1 LEAKISRL
9 KVPFFP
15 EIIIQ
20 MGIPP
25 LTEGGLIFKI
35 RVSSRTP
42 PQTPIAMQTP
52 TPMKNKANNRSIKQ
66 KLSVLAF
73 IALYLIAPILTTLN
87 AQSAFATE
95 SIPVPISTTTG
106 NEYDENGLLSP
117 GAATTQSTMPASPYE
132 HPTMSLIEQETQTRN
147 SLASQEVN
155 RNLNNEFANYNETYS
170 GLNQFWND
178 TIVGK
183 FFNNFLPW
191 IGKNVSEFLYSWI
204 PSAVQYLSR
213 ALEIFVLNPNIA
225 VNGLANDPHMSI
237 SNTPASQEGQSYI
250 NAIAPEVRKLA
261 DIMYGIA
268 VDLLLLLFVL
278 CIWKF
283 WADASW
289 GRGGSNLM
297 GAVGRLITTSA
308 LMLAWPTIY
317 AFWIQIS
324 NEMIKAIYFNS
335 AAEMVAFDQAMA
347 TVIKAG
353 LLAVGGLLLNALA
366 PVAGAALGGLA
377 GGPVGGLVGG
387 TIGGFVAFAGLI
399 IFMVFGAIL
408 IAQLVYLVTL
418 KSIQTIL
425 LTAQYMFAPIFIVM
439 FATPD
444 TESSCAGFIKSFV
457 EVSLWSFVWV
467 GFLRLLVVIMNTEF
481 SPWGKVVLGLGILQ
495 LMISVPAFIARAQIS
510 PMSDFLSAGMI
521 TGGLVKGAAAIG
533 NTANTFAGY
542 WADHRNKSHTVGG
555 AQGAQKSVSAQLNPQ
570 GQGNLNP
577 NLNNKLNTALNANGS
592 TPPAPGTPGANGA
605 GTPDPA
611 QGSLNLQG
619 GKMNTPPV
627 KPNPTNPTTPT
638 GPGGPKGPTPPAT
651 PTTPPTN
658 PPTQPGGAGGAANA
672 QGTLFDLD
680 AADKAHGVNAEKA
693 EAIAGATTGTGA
705 AAGATAANTTGAK
718 AQGSLAAMKEAM
730 KAPFKPGA
738 LQNHSTLAQYL
749 GGMWARAAAN
759 SARDLS
765 SPIIGNND
773 GSSLVGS
780 VGGGVGLTQVQ
791 KEPMLDANGNHMKD
805 ANGNLMY
812 KPMDD
817 VRGAQML
824 AASGIVAQGSK
835 NEIFADKMR
844 QAAKEAGYDQP
855 KGMGDRM
862 ASGIMMG
869 LSGKH
874 WGNTA
879 AAKQNFQHGMFK
891 EGAKGAMSW
900 VQGQKGNAVTDHLN
914 STLGYCGED
923 EQVELL
929 AGIMD
934 PENINSGF
942 KPEAVQARMKIAQM
956 GLGWDTWNNAAAG
969 SAPVKTSTQAEAL
982 PAVRG
987 TASFLQKSVQSTLGR
1002 TTGADIPTV
1011 ATKAASSLTPGHGK
1025 AITQVMIKYGDLN
1038 RTGNDGEDVAL
1049 ICNAVDIVQDV
1060 YGPNARPNNYL
1071 ETYDSLVAAKGL
1083 STEPPSVEN
1092 GSNGALLQK
1101 LNITQSTVSGNY
1113 ARNFSQSQAT
1123 GGESTV
1129 RMMASAGVR
1138 GNAMSNPQVVQVAT
1152 QIDQSDPET
1161 VRAFGTAA
1169 NELGSNISVQR
1180 VHIIKE
1186 MMASDPGSYR
1196 PESITDSDVYVAEAV
1211 AHIQS
1216 TSDNELYRNRVYINS
1231 DMVRQVSRQADYRP
1245 GTELPTYTNPESG
1258 TKSAYSEAVQGIVN
1272 NYSLNRPPRGGAGGP
1287 GGAIHLDRG
1296 KRSQEERDVLKNID
1310 DELDAL
1316 KRNDPGD
1323 DNA

>member
-1 LEAKISRL
+1 
-9 KVPFFP
+9 
-15 EIIIQ
+15 

-25 LTEGGLIFKI
+25 QTERGLISKI
-35 RVSSRTP
+35 RVPVGS
-42 PQTPIAMQTP
+42 P
-52 TPMKNKANNRSIKQ
+52 TATSILNPMKNKAHKRSVKQ

-73 IALYLIAPILTTLN
+73 IALYLLTPFFTN
-87 AQSAFATE
+87 ATIQSAFATE
-95 SIPVPISTTTG
+95 SVPVPLSTTTG
-106 NEYDENGLLSP
+106 NELDENALLSP
-117 GAATTQSTMPASPYE
+117 GAAKTQSTVPSSPYE
-132 HPTMSLIEQETQTRN
+132 HPTMSLIEQETRSRN
-147 SLASQEVN
+147 SSAAQQVN
-155 RNLNNEFANYNETYS
+155 RDLNNDFANYNETYS

-204 PSAVQYLSR
+204 PSAVQYLAR

-225 VNGLANDPHMSI
+225 VNGLANDPRFTI
-237 SNTPASQEGQSYI
+237 SNTPAAQEGQTYI

-278 CIWKF
+278 CIWKY

-335 AAEMVAFDQAMA
+335 AAEMVSFDQAMA

-353 LLAVGGLLLNALA
+353 LWAVGGLLLNALA

-377 GGPVGGLVGG
+377 GGPLGGLVGG

-444 TESSCAGFIKSFV
+444 TEDACAGFVRSFV

-467 GFLRLLVVIMNTEF
+467 GFLRLLVVIMNTDF

-555 AQGAQKSVSAQLNPQ
+555 AQGAQKSVTAQISPQ
-570 GQGNLNP
+570 AQANLNP
-577 NLNNKLNTALNANGS
+577 SLNNKLNTALNANGAS
-592 TPPAPGTPGANGA
+592 AQGANGA
-605 GTPDPA
+605 ANSADNA

-619 GKMNTPPV
+619 GKMNTPPP
-627 KPNPTNPTTPT
+627 KPNSNPPA
-638 GPGGPKGPTPPAT
+638 GPGGPKGPTPPT
-651 PTTPPTN
+651 TPTPPPTTPPTT
-658 PPTQPGGAGGAANA
+658 PPTQPGSGGAAADADA
-672 QGTLFDLD
+672 QGTLFDMKMH
-680 AADKAHGVNAEKA
+680 DKAHGITGEQAKA
-693 EAIAGATTGTGA
+693 IPGTTSGTGTTSGAGTTGGTS
-705 AAGATAANTTGAK
+705 ATPSATKGTTRANSSNENTTN
-718 AQGSLAAMKEAM
+718 AM
-730 KAPFKPGA
+730 KAPFKSGA
-738 LQNHSTLAQYL
+738 LNNHASLAQYL

-759 SARDLS
+759 AARDLS
-765 SPIIGNND
+765 SPIIGNNEQ
-773 GSSLVGS
+773 SALVGS
-780 VGGGVGLTQVQ
+780 MGGGVALTQIQ
-791 KEPMLDANGNHMKD
+791 REPMLDENGNHMKD

-812 KPMDD
+812 KPVDD

-844 QAAKEAGYDQP
+844 QAAINAGYDKP
-855 KGMGDRM
+855 KGIGDRM

-874 WGNTA
+874 WSNTA

-891 EGAKGAMSW
+891 EGAKGAMAW

-934 PENINSGF
+934 PESINSGF
-942 KPEAVQARMKIAQM
+942 KPEAVQARMKIASM
-956 GLGWDTWNNAAAG
+956 GLAWDTWNNAAAG

-982 PAVRG
+982 PAVKG
-987 TASFLQKSVQSTLGR
+987 TASFLQKSVQSTFGR
-1002 TTGADIPTV
+1002 TTGPDIPAI

-1038 RTGNDGEDVAL
+1038 RTGNDAEDVAL
-1049 ICNAVDIVQDV
+1049 IHDSVDIVQDV

-1083 STEPPSVEN
+1083 STEPPVVDN
-1092 GSNGALLQK
+1092 GSNTALLQK
-1101 LNITQSTVSGNY
+1101 LNITQSTVANNY
-1113 ARNFSQSQAT
+1113 SHNISQSQAS
-1123 GGESTV
+1123 GGESIV

-1138 GNAMSNPQVVQVAT
+1138 GAAMSNPKVVQVAA
-1152 QIDQSDPET
+1152 QIDHSDAES

-1169 NELGSNISVQR
+1169 NELGDNISVQR

-1196 PESITDSDVYVAEAV
+1196 PDSITDSDVYVAEAV

-1216 TSDNELYRNRVYINS
+1216 TSNNDLYARHAYINS
-1231 DMVRQVSRQADYRP
+1231 DMIRQVARQVDYKP
-1245 GTELPTYTNPESG
+1245 GKVLP
-1258 TKSAYSEAVQGIVN
+1258 
-1272 NYSLNRPPRGGAGGP
+1272 NYSIAGDPEAHRGYTPDIRAVIDNYSTKRPPRGGGEGTGGT
-1287 GGAIHLDRG
+1287 IHLG
-1296 KRSQEERDVLKNID
+1296 KRKPSDSGQSLDEIRDDMIKH
-1310 DELDAL
+1310 
-1316 KRNDPGD
+1316 DPGD

>member
-1 LEAKISRL
+1 
-9 KVPFFP
+9 
-15 EIIIQ
+15 

-25 LTEGGLIFKI
+25 QTERGLISKI
-35 RVSSRTP
+35 RVPVGSPTA
-42 PQTPIAMQTP
+42 TPILN
-52 TPMKNKANNRSIKQ
+52 PMKNKAHKRSVKQ

-73 IALYLIAPILTTLN
+73 IALYLITPFFTN
-87 AQSAFATE
+87 ATIQSAFATE
-95 SIPVPISTTTG
+95 SVPVPLSTTTG
-106 NEYDENGLLSP
+106 NELDENALLSP
-117 GAATTQSTMPASPYE
+117 GAAKTQSTVPSSPYE
-132 HPTMSLIEQETQTRN
+132 HPTMSLIEQETRSRN
-147 SLASQEVN
+147 SSAAQQVN
-155 RNLNNEFANYNETYS
+155 RDLNNDFANYNETYT

-204 PSAVQYLSR
+204 PSAVQYLAR

-225 VNGLANDPHMSI
+225 VNGLANDPKFTI
-237 SNTPASQEGQSYI
+237 SNTPAAQEGQTYI

-278 CIWKF
+278 CIWKY

-335 AAEMVAFDQAMA
+335 AAEMVSFDQAMA

-353 LLAVGGLLLNALA
+353 LWAVGGLLLNALA

-377 GGPVGGLVGG
+377 GGPLGGLVGG

-444 TESSCAGFIKSFV
+444 TEDACAGFVRSFV

-467 GFLRLLVVIMNTEF
+467 GFLRLLVVIMNTDF

-542 WADHRNKSHTVGG
+542 WADHRNKSHTIGG
-555 AQGAQKSVSAQLNPQ
+555 AQGAQKSVSAQISPQ
-570 GQGNLNP
+570 AQANLNP
-577 NLNNKLNTALNANGS
+577 NLNNKLNTALNNNPNGT
-592 TPPAPGTPGANGA
+592 TPPGTPGAPS
-605 GTPDPA
+605 TPTTPTNPT
-611 QGSLNLQG
+611 G
-619 GKMNTPPV
+619 NTPPPN
-627 KPNPTNPTTPT
+627 KPNPTNPNTN
-638 GPGGPKGPTPPAT
+638 GPGGPKGPKGPTPPT
-651 PTTPPTN
+651 SPTTPPT
-658 PPTQPGGAGGAANA
+658 TPGSGGAAANNGTTAETNGGEEA
-672 QGTLFDLD
+672 QAVPG
-680 AADKAHGVNAEKA
+680 N
-693 EAIAGATTGTGA
+693 TTGTPNPNPTANPGANAAATASASGANGTAGA
-705 AAGATAANTTGAK
+705 AKPTG
-718 AQGSLAAMKEAM
+718 SFAAMKEAM

-738 LQNHSTLAQYL
+738 LNNHASLAQYL
-749 GGMWARAAAN
+749 GGMWARGAAN
-759 SARDLS
+759 AARDLS
-765 SPIIGNND
+765 SPIIGNNEQ
-773 GSSLVGS
+773 SALVGS
-780 VGGGVGLTQVQ
+780 MGGGVALTQIQ
-791 KEPMLDANGNHMKD
+791 KEPMLDENGNHMKD

-812 KPMDD
+812 KPVDD

-844 QAAKEAGYDQP
+844 QAAINAGYDKP
-855 KGMGDRM
+855 KGIGDRM

-891 EGAKGAMSW
+891 EGAKGAMAW

-934 PENINSGF
+934 PESINSGF
-942 KPEAVQARMKIAQM
+942 KPEAVQARMKIASL

-982 PAVRG
+982 PAVKG

-1002 TTGADIPTV
+1002 TTGPDIPAV

-1038 RTGNDGEDVAL
+1038 RTGNDAEDVEL
-1049 ICNAVDIVQDV
+1049 ICNSVDIVQDI
-1060 YGPNARPNNYL
+1060 YGPTARPNNYL
-1071 ETYDSLVAAKGL
+1071 ETYDALVAAKGL
-1083 STEPPSVEN
+1083 STEPPVVDN
-1092 GSNGALLQK
+1092 GSNSALLQK
-1101 LNITQSTVSGNY
+1101 LNITQSTVANNY
-1113 ARNFSQSQAT
+1113 SQNVSQSQAS
-1123 GGESTV
+1123 GGESVV

-1138 GNAMSNPQVVQVAT
+1138 GAAMSNPKVVQVAA
-1152 QIDQSDPET
+1152 QIDHSDAES

-1169 NELGSNISVQR
+1169 NELGDNISVQR

-1196 PESITDSDVYVAEAV
+1196 PDSITDSDVYVAEAV

-1216 TSDNELYRNRVYINS
+1216 TSNNDLYAKHAYINS
-1231 DMVRQVSRQADYRP
+1231 DMVRQVARQVDYKP
-1245 GTELPTYTNPESG
+1245 GKILP
-1258 TKSAYSEAVQGIVN
+1258 
-1272 NYSLNRPPRGGAGGP
+1272 NYSIAGDPEAHRGYTPDIRAVIDNYSTKRPSRGGDDSPRGT
-1287 GGAIHLDRG
+1287 IHLG
-1296 KRSQEERDVLKNID
+1296 KRKPADNGQSLDEIRDEMIKH
-1310 DELDAL
+1310 
-1316 KRNDPGD
+1316 DPGD

>member
-1 LEAKISRL
+1 
-9 KVPFFP
+9 
-15 EIIIQ
+15 
-20 MGIPP
+20 
-25 LTEGGLIFKI
+25 
-35 RVSSRTP
+35 
-42 PQTPIAMQTP
+42 
-52 TPMKNKANNRSIKQ
+52 MKNKAHKRNVKQ
-66 KLSVLAF
+66 RLSVFAF
-73 IALYLIAPILTTLN
+73 IALYLLSPFFTN
-87 AQSAFATE
+87 ATIQSAFATE
-95 SIPVPISTTTG
+95 SVPVPLSTTTG
-106 NEYDENGLLSP
+106 NELDENALLSP
-117 GAATTQSTMPASPYE
+117 GAAKTQSTVPSSPYE
-132 HPTMSLIEQETQTRN
+132 HPTMSLIEQETRSRN
-147 SLASQEVN
+147 SSAAQQVN
-155 RNLNNEFANYNETYS
+155 KDLNNDFANYNETYS

-204 PSAVQYLSR
+204 PSAVQYLAR

-225 VNGLANDPHMSI
+225 VNGLANDPKFSI
-237 SNTPASQEGQSYI
+237 SNTPSAQEGQTYI

-278 CIWKF
+278 CIWKY

-335 AAEMVAFDQAMA
+335 AQEMVSFDQAMA

-353 LLAVGGLLLNALA
+353 LWAVGGLLLNALA

-377 GGPVGGLVGG
+377 GGPLGGLVGG

-444 TESSCAGFIKSFV
+444 TEDACAGFIKSFV

-467 GFLRLLVVIMNTEF
+467 GFLRLLVVIMNTDF
-481 SPWGKVVLGLGILQ
+481 SPWGKAVLGLGILQ

-521 TGGLVKGAAAIG
+521 TGGLVKGAAALG
-533 NTANTFAGY
+533 STANTFAGY

-555 AQGAQKSVSAQLNPQ
+555 AQGAQKSVSAQISPQ
-570 GQGNLNP
+570 TQANLNP

-592 TPPAPGTPGANGA
+592 NPPAPGTPGANA
-605 GTPDPA
+605 NAANNA

-619 GKMNTPPV
+619 GSMNTPPPN
-627 KPNPTNPTTPT
+627 KPNGTPPT
-638 GPGGPKGPTPPAT
+638 GPGGAPKGPTPPTT

-658 PPTQPGGAGGAANA
+658 PPTQPGSGGAAANA
-672 QGTLFDLD
+672 QGTLFDLNET
-680 AADKAHGVNAEKA
+680 DKKNNVNTQQAQ
-693 EAIAGATTGTGA
+693 AIPGATTGTGN
-705 AAGATAANTTGAK
+705 ATNANATTAK
-718 AQGSLAAMKEAM
+718 AGGSFEAMKEAM

-765 SPIIGNND
+765 SPIIGNNEH
-773 GSSLVGS
+773 SSLVGS
-780 VGGGVGLTQVQ
+780 MGGGVALTEVQ
-791 KEPMLDANGNHMKD
+791 REPMLDANGNHMKD

-812 KPMDD
+812 KPVDD

-844 QAAKEAGYDQP
+844 EAAIKAGYDKP
-855 KGMGDRM
+855 KGVGDRM

-891 EGAKGAMSW
+891 EGAKGAMAW
-900 VQGQKGNAVTDHLN
+900 VQGQSGNAVTDHLN
-914 STLGYCGED
+914 STLGYCGEN

-942 KPEAVQARMKIAQM
+942 KPEAVQARMKIAQL

-982 PAVRG
+982 PAVKG

-1011 ATKAASSLTPGHGK
+1011 ATKAASSLTPGHGR

-1038 RTGNDGEDVAL
+1038 RTGNDGEDVEL
-1049 ICNAVDIVQDV
+1049 ICNSVDIVQEV
-1060 YGPNARPNNYL
+1060 YGPNARPSNYL
-1071 ETYDSLVAAKGL
+1071 ETYDALVAAKGL
-1083 STEPPSVEN
+1083 STEPPVVDN
-1092 GSNGALLQK
+1092 GSNTAMLQK
-1101 LNITQSTVSGNY
+1101 LNISQSTVAGNY
-1113 ARNFSQSQAT
+1113 SRNQSQSAAT
-1123 GGESTV
+1123 GGESVV

-1138 GNAMSNPQVVQVAT
+1138 GAAMSNPKVVQVAA
-1152 QIDQSDPET
+1152 QIDHSDSEA

-1169 NELGSNISVQR
+1169 NELGDNISVQR

-1186 MMASDPGSYR
+1186 MLASDPGSYR
-1196 PESITDSDVYVAEAV
+1196 PDNITDSDVYVAEAV

-1216 TSDNELYRNRVYINS
+1216 TSSNDLYAKHAYINS
-1231 DMVRQVSRQADYRP
+1231 DMVRQVARQVDYKP
-1245 GTELPTYTNPESG
+1245 GHSLP
-1258 TKSAYSEAVQGIVN
+1258 
-1272 NYSLNRPPRGGAGGP
+1272 NYSVPGDTEASRGYTPDIRSIIDNYTTKRPPRGGSEGP
-1287 GGAIHLDRG
+1287 GGTIHLG
-1296 KRSQEERDVLKNID
+1296 KRRPADSGADDPRDEIARHETP
-1310 DELDAL
+1310 DET
-1316 KRNDPGD
+1316 P
-1323 DNA
+1323 

>member
-1 LEAKISRL
+1 
-9 KVPFFP
+9 
-15 EIIIQ
+15 
-20 MGIPP
+20 
-25 LTEGGLIFKI
+25 
-35 RVSSRTP
+35 
-42 PQTPIAMQTP
+42 
-52 TPMKNKANNRSIKQ
+52 MKNKANKRSIKQ

-73 IALYLIAPILTTLN
+73 IALYLITPLLTNLT

-95 SIPVPISTTTG
+95 SIPVPLSTTTG

-117 GAATTQSTMPASPYE
+117 GAANTDSTVPTSPYE
-132 HPTMSLIEQETQTRN
+132 HPTMSLIEQETQSRN

-225 VNGLANDPHMSI
+225 VNGLPNDPRMAI
-237 SNTPASQEGQSYI
+237 SNTPAAQEGQTYI

-335 AAEMVAFDQAMA
+335 AQEMVAFDQAMA

-353 LLAVGGLLLNALA
+353 LYAVGGLLLNALA
-366 PVAGAALGGLA
+366 PVAGSALGGLV

-444 TESSCAGFIKSFV
+444 TENACAGFVKSFV

-467 GFLRLLVVIMNTEF
+467 GFLRLLVVIMNSDF

-521 TGGLVKGAAAIG
+521 TGGLVKGAAALG

-555 AQGAQKSVSAQLNPQ
+555 AQGGQKSVQANLAPQ
-570 GQGNLNP
+570 TQNNLNP
-577 NLNNKLNTALNANGS
+577 NLNSKLNTALNANPAGT
-592 TPPAPGTPGANGA
+592 TPPGGTPATGANA
-605 GTPDPA
+605 ADA
-611 QGSLNLQG
+611 QGSLDLQG
-619 GKMNTPPV
+619 GKMNTPP
-627 KPNPTNPTTPT
+627 PNKNNPT
-638 GPGGPKGPTPPAT
+638 GPGGPKGPTPPTTPTAPT
-651 PTTPPTN
+651 PPPTTPPT
-658 PPTQPGGAGGAANA
+658 GGAGGGAANA
-672 QGTLFDLD
+672 QGNLFDLE
-680 AADKAHGVNAEKA
+680 AADKAHGVNAETA
-693 EAIAGATTGTGA
+693 QAVPGATTGAGAGANTGA
-705 AAGATAANTTGAK
+705 AATAAKTG
-718 AQGSLAAMKEAM
+718 GSWSNIKEAM

-765 SPIIGNND
+765 SPIIGSNES
-773 GSSLVGS
+773 SSLVGS
-780 VGGGVGLTQVQ
+780 TGGGVGLTKVQ
-791 KEPMLDANGNHMKD
+791 REPMMDEKTGLQMTEPVLDKEGNQMKD
-805 ANGNLMY
+805 ANGNLMT
-812 KPMDD
+812 KPMFKPIDD

-824 AASGIVAQGSK
+824 AASGIVAQGAK
-835 NEIFADKMR
+835 NEIFSDKMR
-844 QAAKEAGYDQP
+844 QAAKDAGYDKPQ
-855 KGMGDRM
+855 GMGDRM

-891 EGAKGAMSW
+891 EGAKGAMAW
-900 VQGQKGNAVTDHLN
+900 VQGTKGNAVTDHLN

-923 EQVELL
+923 EQVDLL

-942 KPEAVQARMKIAQM
+942 KPEAVQARMRIAQM
-956 GLGWDTWNNAAAG
+956 GMSWDTWNNAAA
-969 SAPVKTSTQAEAL
+969 SSPATKTVTQAEAL

-987 TASFLQKSVQSTLGR
+987 TASFLQKSVGSTLGR
-1002 TTGADIPTV
+1002 TTGPDIATI
-1011 ATKAASSLTPGHGK
+1011 ATKASSSLTPGHGK
-1025 AITQVMIKYGDLN
+1025 AITQVMVKYGDLN
-1038 RTGNDGEDVAL
+1038 RTGNDAEDVEL
-1049 ICNAVDIVQDV
+1049 ICNSVDIVQDV
-1060 YGPNARPNNYL
+1060 YGPTARPNNYL
-1071 ETYDSLVAAKGL
+1071 ETYDALVAARGL
-1083 STEPPSVEN
+1083 SAEPPQVGN

-1101 LNITQSTVSGNY
+1101 LNISQQSVSGNY
-1113 ARNFSQSQAT
+1113 SQNYSQSQAT
-1123 GGESTV
+1123 GGESVV

-1138 GNAMSNPQVVQVAT
+1138 GNAMTSPKVVQVAA
-1152 QIDQSDPET
+1152 QIDHSDSEA

-1169 NELGSNISVQR
+1169 NELGDDISVQR

-1196 PESITDSDVYVAEAV
+1196 PDSITDSDVYVAEAV

-1216 TSDNELYRNRVYINS
+1216 NSDNDLYKNRVYINS
-1231 DMVRQVSRQADYRP
+1231 DMVRKVSRHPDYKP
-1245 GTELPTYTNPESG
+1245 GKVLPSYDNPDSSAPD
-1258 TKSAYSEAVQGIVN
+1258 SAYSPGVVSLVN
-1272 NYSLNRPPRGGAGGP
+1272 NYSLNQPKGDAGAGGP
-1287 GGAIHLDRG
+1287 IHLGRRRPVDNG
-1296 KRSQEERDVLKNID
+1296 PSID
-1310 DELDAL
+1310 DELEAL
-1316 KRNDPGD
+1316 KKNDPGD

>member
-1 LEAKISRL
+1 VLI
-9 KVPFFP
+9 FP
-15 EIIIQ
+15 EIIKQ

-25 LTEGGLIFKI
+25 LTEGGLVSKI
-35 RVSSRTP
+35 RVLVGHPHR
-42 PQTPIAMQTP
+42 PQIPMNNP
-52 TPMKNKANNRSIKQ
+52 NPMKNKANKRSIKQ

-73 IALYLIAPILTTLN
+73 IALYLITPLLTNVT

-95 SIPVPISTTTG
+95 SVPVPISTTTG

-117 GAATTQSTMPASPYE
+117 GAAKTQSTVPTSPYE
-132 HPTMSLIEQETQTRN
+132 HPTMSLIEQETQTSN

-225 VNGLANDPHMSI
+225 VNGLSNDPRMTI
-237 SNTPASQEGQSYI
+237 SNTPSAQEGQTYI

-347 TVIKAG
+347 TVIKGG
-353 LLAVGGLLLNALA
+353 LLAIGGLLLNALA
-366 PVAGAALGGLA
+366 PVAGAALGGVV

-444 TESSCAGFIKSFV
+444 TENACAGFVKSFV

-467 GFLRLLVVIMNTEF
+467 GFLRLLVVIMNTDF

-521 TGGLVKGAAAIG
+521 TGGLVKGAAALG

-555 AQGAQKSVSAQLNPQ
+555 AQGGQKTVSANLAPQ
-570 GQGNLNP
+570 TQANLNP
-577 NLNNKLNTALNANGS
+577 NLNSKLNTALNANPAGT
-592 TPPAPGTPGANGA
+592 TPPGGTPPT
-605 GTPDPA
+605 TPT
-611 QGSLNLQG
+611 
-619 GKMNTPPV
+619 NTPPTTPTGNTPPPN
-627 KPNPTNPTTPT
+627 KPNPNPTNPN
-638 GPGGPKGPTPPAT
+638 GPGGPKGPTPPTTPTT
-651 PTTPPTN
+651 PTTPPTT
-658 PPTQPGGAGGAANA
+658 PPTGGAGGGAASTEDTSAAKNGPEEAQAVPGNTTNAGPGTAANGA
-672 QGTLFDLD
+672 GT
-680 AADKAHGVNAEKA
+680 N
-693 EAIAGATTGTGA
+693 TGA
-705 AAGATAANTTGAK
+705 AATAAKTG
-718 AQGSLAAMKEAM
+718 SSWSNIKEAM

-738 LQNHSTLAQYL
+738 LQNHSTLAQFL
-749 GGMWARAAAN
+749 GGMWARAATN

-765 SPIIGNND
+765 SPIIGNNE
-773 GSSLVGS
+773 GSALIGS
-780 VGGGVGLTQVQ
+780 AGGGVGLTQVQ
-791 KEPMLDANGNHMKD
+791 REPMIDEKTGLQMKD

-812 KPMDD
+812 KPIDD

-824 AASGIVAQGSK
+824 AASGILGQIPK
-835 NEIFADKMR
+835 NEVLADKVR
-844 QAAKEAGYDQP
+844 QSAINAGYDKPQGF
-855 KGMGDRM
+855 KDRM

-891 EGAKGAMSW
+891 EGAKGAMAW
-900 VQGQKGNAVTDHLN
+900 AQGQKGNALTDHLN

-923 EQVELL
+923 EQVDLL

-942 KPEAVQARMKIAQM
+942 KPEAVQARMRIANM
-956 GLGWDTWNNAAAG
+956 GLGWDTWNNAAA
-969 SAPVKTSTQAEAL
+969 SSPATKTVTQAEAL
-982 PAVRG
+982 PAIRG
-987 TASFLQKSVQSTLGR
+987 TASFLQKSVGSTLGR
-1002 TTGADIPTV
+1002 TSGPDIATV
-1011 ATKAASSLTPGHGK
+1011 ATKASSSLTPGHGK
-1025 AITQVMIKYGDLN
+1025 AITQVMVKYGDLN
-1038 RTGNDGEDVAL
+1038 RTGNDAEDVEL
-1049 ICNAVDIVQDV
+1049 ICNSVDIVQDV

-1071 ETYDSLVAAKGL
+1071 ETYDALVAAKGL
-1083 STEPPSVEN
+1083 SAEPPAVGN

-1113 ARNFSQSQAT
+1113 AQNYSQSQAT
-1123 GGESTV
+1123 GGESVV

-1138 GNAMSNPQVVQVAT
+1138 GNAMSNPKVVQVAA
-1152 QIDQSDPET
+1152 QINHEDTDA

-1169 NELGSNISVQR
+1169 NELGDNISVQR

-1196 PESITDSDVYVAEAV
+1196 PDSITDSDVYVAEAV

-1216 TSDNELYRNRVYINS
+1216 TSDNDLYKNRVYINS

-1245 GTELPTYTNPESG
+1245 GTELPTYSNPDGSS
-1258 TKSAYSEAVQGIVN
+1258 SAYSPAVENIVK
-1272 NYSLNRPPRGGAGGP
+1272 NYTLNRPPRGGSDGG
-1287 GGAIHLDRG
+1287 GTIHLG
-1296 KRSQEERDVLKNID
+1296 KKKPVENGPAD
-1310 DELDAL
+1310 DPREVDA
-1316 KRNDPGD
+1316 RNETGD
-1323 DNA
+1323 ENP

>member
-1 LEAKISRL
+1 
-9 KVPFFP
+9 
-15 EIIIQ
+15 
-20 MGIPP
+20 
-25 LTEGGLIFKI
+25 
-35 RVSSRTP
+35 
-42 PQTPIAMQTP
+42 
-52 TPMKNKANNRSIKQ
+52 MKNKAHNRSVKQ
-66 KLSVLAF
+66 RLSVFAF
-73 IALYLIAPILTTLN
+73 IALYLLSPFFTNVTI
-87 AQSAFATE
+87 QSAFATE
-95 SIPVPISTTTG
+95 SVPVPLSTTTG
-106 NEYDENGLLSP
+106 NELDENALLSP
-117 GAATTQSTMPASPYE
+117 GAAKTQSTVPSSPYE
-132 HPTMSLIEQETQTRN
+132 HPTMSLIEQETRSRN
-147 SLASQEVN
+147 SSAAQQVN
-155 RNLNNEFANYNETYS
+155 QDLNNDFANYNETYS

-204 PSAVQYLSR
+204 PSAVQYLAR

-225 VNGLANDPHMSI
+225 VNGLANDPRFTI
-237 SNTPASQEGQSYI
+237 SNTPAAQEGQTYI

-278 CIWKF
+278 CIWKY

-335 AAEMVAFDQAMA
+335 AQEMVSFDQAMA

-353 LLAVGGLLLNALA
+353 LWAVGGLLLNALA

-377 GGPVGGLVGG
+377 GGPLGGLVGG

-425 LTAQYMFAPIFIVM
+425 LTAQYMFAPIFLVM

-444 TESSCAGFIKSFV
+444 TENACSGFVRSFV

-467 GFLRLLVVIMNTEF
+467 GFLRLLVVIMNTDF

-542 WADHRNKSHTVGG
+542 WADHRNKSHTIGG
-555 AQGAQKSVSAQLNPQ
+555 AQGAQKSVSAQLAPQ
-570 GQGNLNP
+570 TQANLNP

-592 TPPAPGTPGANGA
+592 NPPAPGVPGANA
-605 GTPDPA
+605 NSADDA

-619 GKMNTPPV
+619 GKMNTPPPI
-627 KPNPTNPTTPT
+627 KPNGTPPA

-658 PPTQPGGAGGAANA
+658 PPTKPGSGGAAANA
-672 QGTLFDLD
+672 QGTLFDLNET
-680 AADKAHGVNAEKA
+680 DKAHNVNQQAQ
-693 EAIAGATTGTGA
+693 AIPGATTGAGAANTTGTGA
-705 AAGATAANTTGAK
+705 SNTTATTAK
-718 AQGSLAAMKEAM
+718 NGSLQNIKEAM

-738 LQNHSTLAQYL
+738 LQNHSTLAQFL

-765 SPIIGNND
+765 SPIIGNNE
-773 GSSLVGS
+773 GSALIGS
-780 VGGGVGLTQVQ
+780 MGGGVGLTQVQ
-791 KEPMLDANGNHMKD
+791 KEPMLDADGNHMKD
-805 ANGNLMY
+805 ANGKLMY
-812 KPMDD
+812 KPVDD

-824 AASGIVAQGSK
+824 AASGIVAQGAK
-835 NEIFADKMR
+835 NEIFSDKMR
-844 QAAKEAGYDQP
+844 QAAIAAGYDRP
-855 KGMGDRM
+855 KGIGDRM

-874 WGNTA
+874 WSNTA

-891 EGAKGAMSW
+891 EGAKGAMAW
-900 VQGQKGNAVTDHLN
+900 VQGRPGNAVTDHLN

-923 EQVELL
+923 EQVDLL

-942 KPEAVQARMKIAQM
+942 KPEAVQSRMRIASM
-956 GLGWDTWNNAAAG
+956 GLGWDTWNNAAA
-969 SAPVKTSTQAEAL
+969 SSPATKTVTQAEAL
-982 PAVRG
+982 PAIRG
-987 TASFLQKSVQSTLGR
+987 TASFLQKSVASTLGR
-1002 TTGADIPTV
+1002 TSGPDIATV
-1011 ATKAASSLTPGHGK
+1011 ATKASSALTPGHGK
-1025 AITQVMIKYGDLN
+1025 AITQVMVKYGDLN
-1038 RTGNDGEDVAL
+1038 RTGNDAEDVEL
-1049 ICNAVDIVQDV
+1049 ICNSVDIVQDV

-1071 ETYDSLVAAKGL
+1071 ETYDALVAAKGL
-1083 STEPPSVEN
+1083 STEPPVVDN
-1092 GSNGALLQK
+1092 GSNTAMLQK
-1101 LNITQSTVSGNY
+1101 LNITQSTVAGNY
-1113 ARNFSQSQAT
+1113 SRNYSQSAAT
-1123 GGESTV
+1123 GGESVV

-1138 GNAMSNPQVVQVAT
+1138 GAAMSNPKVVQVAA
-1152 QIDQSDPET
+1152 QIDHSDSES

-1169 NELGSNISVQR
+1169 NELGDNISVQR

-1186 MMASDPGSYR
+1186 MMASDPGAYR
-1196 PESITDSDVYVAEAV
+1196 PDSITDSDVYVAEAV

-1216 TSDNELYRNRVYINS
+1216 TSNNDLYAKHAYINS
-1231 DMVRQVSRQADYRP
+1231 DMVRQVSRQVDYKPGKILPNYTQPGDPEAHRGYTPDIRAVIDNYTTKRP
-1245 GTELPTYTNPESG
+1245 QRGNDGGPIHLGRSKRNAESG
-1258 TKSAYSEAVQGIVN
+1258 DKEIDEILD
-1272 NYSLNRPPRGGAGGP
+1272 SLN
-1287 GGAIHLDRG
+1287 
-1296 KRSQEERDVLKNID
+1296 K
-1310 DELDAL
+1310 
-1316 KRNDPGD
+1316 NDPGD
-1323 DNA
+1323 ENA